1 MHGGKRQGAGR
12 KVGAVTKKTRE
23 VAEAAATSGLTPLDY
38 MLSILRD
45 DTQPAKMRFEAAT
58 AAAPYCH
65 AKLAAVTVGGDPNA
79 PLCVVTKI
87 ELVAPGHDDS
97 KG

>member
-23 VAEAAATSGLTPLDY
+23 VAEAAAASGLTPLDF

-45 DTQPAKMRFEAAT
+45 ESQPFDARFAA
-58 AAAPYCH
+58 AEKAAPYCH
-65 AKLAAVTVGGDPNA
+65 AKLAAVTVGGDA
-79 PLCVVTKI
+79 
-87 ELVAPGHDDS
+87 DS
-97 KG
+97 PIVYEIVSGVPRSS